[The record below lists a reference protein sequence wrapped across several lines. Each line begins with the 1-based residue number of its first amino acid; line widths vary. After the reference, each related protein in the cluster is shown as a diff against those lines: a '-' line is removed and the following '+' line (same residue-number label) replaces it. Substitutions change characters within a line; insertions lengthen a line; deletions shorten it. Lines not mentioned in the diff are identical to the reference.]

1 MATIIEQDE
10 VITCKLEMLYPSRW
24 RSSWAADA
32 KEITLRTRVSLVM
45 TLVL

>member
-1 MATIIEQDE
+1 MVTIIEQDE
-10 VITCKLEMLYPSRW
+10 VITSKPEVLYLSRW
-24 RSSWAADA
+24 RPSWAADA